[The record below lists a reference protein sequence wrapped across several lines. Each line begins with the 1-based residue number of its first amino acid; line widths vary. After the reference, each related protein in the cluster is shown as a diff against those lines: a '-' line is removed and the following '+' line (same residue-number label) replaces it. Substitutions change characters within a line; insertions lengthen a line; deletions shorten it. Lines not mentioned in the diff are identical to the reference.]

1 MARFLLSILLVTT
14 ALASCDAGDD
24 ERDAALQGR
33 VQALSA
39 TLDDTRARAARLERH
54 LERERRR
61 VRTLRVE
68 LERTRGVDLWTGGPT
83 IAGTFLALPRLGT
96 LDWTCDDARR
106 FHVTFGAGGAS
117 VRVAYETPARAR
129 SRMLHSDDTMRAS
142 LAAGEAMTWTITHRH
157 KPGFIRA
164 RVHVTTA
171 RSNHGNCL
179 LPTVR
184 LEERAR
190 LYD

>member
-1 MARFLLSILLVTT
+1 MARIFLSILLVVG
-14 ALASCDAGDD
+14 LAACEAGDD
-24 ERDAALQGR
+24 ERDAALHGR

-39 TLDDTRARAARLERH
+39 TLEETRAQAARFERH
-54 LERERRR
+54 LERERGR
-61 VRTLRVE
+61 VRTLRDE

-83 IAGTFLALPRLGT
+83 IGGTFLALPRLGT
-96 LDWTCDDARR
+96 FDWTCDDDRR
-106 FHVTFGAGGAS
+106 FRIAFEGGGAS
-117 VRVAYETPARAR
+117 VRVAYETPARAD
-129 SRMLHSDDTMRAS
+129 SRMLHSDDRMRAV
-142 LAAGEAMTWTITHRH
+142 LEAGQAMTWTVTHRH

-171 RSNHGNCL
+171 RSKHGNCL